1 MPSTGRRTCAEK
13 GGLYILGVAR
23 EVGHQEG
30 GPDQIAPEV
39 AQFDPP
45 ELPAGLAGG
54 GEVFHAIAPADLP
67 PEQLRRRLDLP
78 VEPGP
83 ALRRVIRAAPILRLR
98 AGDLDCLLAP
108 NGLGRA

>member
-13 GGLYILGVAR
+13 GGLYILCGAR

-54 GEVFHAIAPADLP
+54 VDVFHAIAPPDLRW
-67 PEQLRRRLDLP
+67 EQIGRRLDLS
-78 VEPGP
+78 VEAGP
-83 ALRRVIRAAPILRLR
+83 ELRRVIHDPLR
-98 AGDLDCLLAP
+98 GYP
-108 NGLGRA
+108 GRFPWKTRGSH